1 LSEKRYSE
9 RAASL
14 AKLAAIEQKYV
25 EEKEKEEKP
34 APIPNRESAH
44 EHILTVRELFALIQ
58 VSHFFSPKSIFC
70 DWKSP

>member
-34 APIPNRESAH
+34 APIPNRESAQ

-58 VSHFFSPKSIFC
+58 VSYFFSHIHSL
-70 DWKSP
+70 

>member
-1 LSEKRYSE
+1 LPEKRYSE

-34 APIPNRESAH
+34 APIPNSDLAQER
-44 EHILTVRELFALIQ
+44 ILTVRELFALIQ
-58 VSHFFSPKSIFC
+58 VSHFFSPMSIFC

>member
-34 APIPNRESAH
+34 APIPNSDLGQ

-58 VSHFFSPKSIFC
+58 VSYFFSPIFILC
-70 DWKSP
+70 DHL